1 MKVLIDTNFFLIPGK
16 FGVDFMKELERFG
29 KPEMFTLDLV
39 LKELRMLAE
48 GKGKDARNAKLGIE
62 LIQRKNIRILES
74 KGKHA
79 DDELERISAEGSF
92 VVCTQDRELQK
103 RLRKEDIEVIF
114 LRQGKVLARL

>member
-16 FGVDFMKELERFG
+16 FGVDFVKELERFG
-29 KPEMFTLDLV
+29 KPELYTLDLV

-62 LIQRKNIRILES
+62 LIQRKNIGILEAA
-74 KGKHA
+74 GNHA
-79 DDELERISAEGSF
+79 DEEMERIAAEGGF

-103 RLRKEDIEVIF
+103 RLRNEDIEVII
-114 LRQGKVLARL
+114 LRQGRVLAKI